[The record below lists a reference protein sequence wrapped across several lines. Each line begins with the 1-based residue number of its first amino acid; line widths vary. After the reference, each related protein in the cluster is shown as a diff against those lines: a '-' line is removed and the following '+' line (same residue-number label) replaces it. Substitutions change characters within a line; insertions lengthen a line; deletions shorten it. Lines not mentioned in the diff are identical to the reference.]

1 MKRLLLSALLSAPL
15 ALMAAQPAALS
26 AQQIEQAKRDTARAG
41 GELGSKTFQ
50 VDAQGNVLKD
60 AQGNPMLQS
69 SGLGGLQDGL
79 RLFQTTTGTKGVSPQ
94 SSPSAG
100 GGVAAIAVEQSFELQ
115 CSNKLPSGLQFSA
128 AGFTL
133 RPQSCVLGSNG
144 QVLTAQFKVCDNSQK
159 AGVCAQAADFTGTLS
174 LNNGSFVNYQGFQA
188 GLGCNSAAQ
197 CRVTIKGSQQVGAAS
212 NQLEQK
218 AAEKAAQSNVVS
230 EWRDMTSNP
239 TYSQKMA
246 EVGQPL
252 AQCAELNADGAATGR
267 YVTCDG
273 RSTVALD
280 NNTSSDGSCG
290 SVAQCLQ
297 ESVSQRTT
305 TRSCVRTFPMTERS
319 FKREYNRLETC
330 VLRDYLADKKG
341 VDKFGTD
348 SNSCVAP
355 NGSSRLGGMTKVG
368 DTPWACVQMGVLNDP
383 EPTQPFYD
391 KDGKLMVAPY
401 PDPLPVVYDK
411 NGKVIEKP
419 YQDPVEECVAKE
431 QTQWWVGL
439 NDYQTL
445 SQTES
450 PSPVGGQCDENPLSE
465 SRLEQCDGPW
475 FGRTL
480 SDNYCSVFYQMSATE
495 TVEGGLNFQAQWGC
509 GFCTKPRVRQTCQAV
524 PSPTQT
530 QTEAGADDEDSCE
543 SLELTG
549 CSMTSA
555 SALTFSGGDS
565 GIPTSQR
572 ETYTCVK
579 EERQCTRWSA
589 GTNDSSCIKTDMA
602 QGLDKVR
609 DSSLN
614 DQGSFN
620 NAMVAASLLDGV
632 AKGSEGKQADQ
643 QIPLI
648 FNGENNKCNYP
659 TGAVGSLVTKN
670 CCRQDLFRPKKGILF
685 QQGCGMEETKLAA
698 ARRSRY
704 AVYVGEYCS
713 KKLPWPF
720 KTCIRR
726 TQSYC
731 VFQGI
736 LPRLV
741 HEQGREQLA
750 QMVGSSGAADVQKGP
765 LNFPYYDSGDGSWS
779 SAVTLNGVSVRAW
792 QWPKHC
798 ANLADAAEARMMEPD
813 ANGCPATVT
822 TWFAACDKQGGCGA
836 LTDSPEFGAMDW
848 TLKAVDGLKNQT
860 SAVSKYSVVTGAC
873 SPSTGNCTYEAAAWP
888 IGVGGRAVVT
898 KDLTWPLFSSEG
910 IAPSGDAS
918 AQDYVFNNVGD
929 LMFRMY
935 PAAGAAGGALPA
947 NVRLG
952 FSRDGGQTWKD
963 AQLPTQSLSA
973 AEATLPGSDI
983 RVTGS
988 CTVEANTCNYRI
1000 TGTVTVQAKP
1010 WGSPQSPNCSG
1021 FTAGQLAA
1029 LDFSKMDLSEWLET
1043 VMDKVADKTD
1053 PTALAASANQ
1063 RFQQFNALY
1072 QSGQVSAGAPVSA
1085 NFARVTP
1092 PEGFGPFNVRL
1103 VTAGFWPEYS
1113 DIEAN
1118 NTERVTRV
1126 EVDWGDCSPRE
1137 QLAPAP
1143 ADQGKGFGG
1152 THAYKVPDDNAHACL
1167 KTGPAD
1173 KLERNINHKIKLY
1186 VTTQKGS
1193 STASY
1198 TRELSVENAWAV
1210 FPGADNNNDFIEE
1223 RKTVAPYG
1231 SSTSGT
1237 PASVT
1242 GTKP

>member
-1 MKRLLLSALLSAPL
+1 MKRLVISALLSAPL
-15 ALMAAQPAALS
+15 FLMAAQPGALP
-26 AQQIEQAKRDTARAG
+26 AEAIEQAKRDTARAG
-41 GELGSKTFQ
+41 GELGAKTFQ
-50 VDAQGNVLKD
+50 VDAQGNIMKD
-60 AQGNPMLQS
+60 AQGNPLLQS

-100 GGVAAIAVEQSFELQ
+100 GGVAAIAVEQSFDLQ
-115 CSNKLPSGLQFSA
+115 CTTKIPAGLQFSA

-133 RPQSCVLGSNG
+133 RPQSCVMGTDG
-144 QVLTAQFKVCDNSQK
+144 KVLAAQFRVCNNSQK
-159 AGVCAQAADFTGTLS
+159 AGVCTQPADFTGTLA
-174 LNNGSFVNYQGFQA
+174 LNNGSFVGYQGFEA
-188 GLGCNSAAQ
+188 GMGCNSAAQ
-197 CRVTIKGSQQVGAAS
+197 CRVTIKGSQQVGSSAS
-212 NQLEQK
+212 ELEQK
-218 AAEKAAQSNVVS
+218 SAQMAGESNVVGQ
-230 EWRDMTSNP
+230 WRDMTADPS
-239 TYSQKMA
+239 YSRKML

-273 RSTVALD
+273 RATVALD
-280 NNTSSDGSCG
+280 SSTSSDNPSCG
-290 SVAQCLQ
+290 SVATCLQ

-305 TRSCVRTFPMTERS
+305 TRSCVRTFPMTERT
-319 FKREYNRLETC
+319 FLREYQNRETC

-348 SNSCVAP
+348 SNSCVSP
-355 NGSSRLGGMTKVG
+355 DGSSRLGGLTKVG
-368 DTPWACVQMGVLNDP
+368 DTPWTCVQTGVLNDP

-391 KDGKLMVAPY
+391 KDGKLMTAPY
-401 PDPLPVVYDK
+401 PDPLPEVYDK
-411 NGKVIEKP
+411 AGKVIKKP
-419 YQDPVEECVAKE
+419 YHDPVEECVARE
-431 QTQWWVGL
+431 QTQYWVGL
-439 NDYQTL
+439 NSYQTL
-445 SQTES
+445 SQSES

-465 SRLEQCDGPW
+465 SRLEQCESSW

-480 SDNYCSVFYQMSATE
+480 SDAQCSVSYRMSETE
-495 TVEGGLNFQAQWGC
+495 TIEGGLNFQAQWGC
-509 GFCTKPRVRQTCQAV
+509 GFCTKPRVRLTCQAV
-524 PSPTQT
+524 PNPTPT
-530 QTEAGADDEDSCE
+530 EIEAGADDEDDCL
-543 SLELTG
+543 SLELKG
-549 CSMTSA
+549 CSLTSA

-589 GTNDSSCIKTDMA
+589 GTTDSSCIKTDMA
-602 QGLDKVR
+602 LGLDKVR

-614 DQGSFN
+614 DSGSFN

-632 AKGSEGKQADQ
+632 AKGSEGQQADQ
-643 QIPLI
+643 KVPLI
-648 FNGENNKCNYP
+648 FNGEDNRCNYP
-659 TGAVGSLVTKN
+659 TGAVGSLITKN
-670 CCRQDLFRPKKGILF
+670 CCRQDLYRPKKGFLI
-685 QQGCGMEETKLAA
+685 QKGCGMEETKLAA

-704 AVYVGEYCS
+704 AHYVGEYCS

-726 TQSYC
+726 TQTYC

-750 QMVGSSGAADVQKGP
+750 QMVGSSGASEAQKSP
-765 LNFPYYDSGDGSWS
+765 MNFAYYDTGEGRWS
-779 SAVTLNGVSVRAW
+779 PAVTVNGVRLQAW
-792 QWPKHC
+792 RWPKHC

-822 TWFAACDKQGGCGA
+822 TWFAACDKQGGCGT
-836 LTDSPEFGAMDW
+836 LTDSPEFGAFDW

-888 IGVGGRAVVT
+888 IGVGGKAVVT
-898 KDLTWPLFSSEG
+898 KDLTWPLFSGEG
-910 IAPSGDAS
+910 IAPAGEAS

-952 FSRDGGQTWKD
+952 FSRDGGQTWTD
-963 AQLPTQSLSA
+963 AQLPTQSLTA

-988 CTVEANTCNYRI
+988 CSVEANTCNYRI

-1010 WGSPQSPNCSG
+1010 WGTPENPSCTG

-1029 LDFSKMDLSEWLET
+1029 LDFSKMDLTEWLET
-1043 VMDKVADKTD
+1043 VMDKATGNTD
-1053 PTALAASANQ
+1053 PTALAASANE
-1063 RFQQFNALY
+1063 RFQQFNSLY
-1072 QSGQVSAGAPVSA
+1072 QSGKVSGGSPVSA
-1085 NFARVTP
+1085 NYARVTP

-1103 VTAGFWPEYS
+1103 VASAFWPEYS
-1113 DIEAN
+1113 DLDAN

-1137 QLAPAP
+1137 QLQPVPPA
-1143 ADQGKGFGG
+1143 QGQGFGG
-1152 THAYKVPDDNAHACL
+1152 AHSYKVPDDDAHACL
-1167 KTGPAD
+1167 KTGPTD
-1173 KLERNINHKIKLY
+1173 KLERNVIHKIKLY
-1186 VTTQKGS
+1186 VTTQK
-1193 STASY
+1193 ASY

-1210 FPGADNNNDFIEE
+1210 FPGADSNNDFIEE

-1231 SSTSGT
+1231 SNASGA
-1237 PASVT
+1237 PASIT
-1242 GTKP
+1242 GNKK